1 MRKTDGA
8 EVEQNPLR
16 KDSLDSSTSTGK
28 TPGQVMRKT
37 DGAEVEQNPLRKDS
51 LDSSTSTGKT
61 PGQVRKTDGAEVE
74 QNPLRKD
81 SLDSSTSTGKT
92 PGQVRKT
99 DGAEVEQTET
109 SERELVSRSL
119 SCLVLLTV
127 GYQMLSLLVG
137 AGAGAAGMLLLCV
150 VTCVIARSVIHP
162 SYRAAECKNTVH
174 NFILFSIWQTSGY
187 PDMNDI
193 WL

>member
-8 EVEQNPLR
+8 EVEQKPLR
-16 KDSLDSSTSTGK
+16 KDSLDSSTSTGN
-28 TPGQVMRKT
+28 TPGQVMRERWGQGKR
-37 DGAEVEQNPLRKDS
+37 AEE
-51 LDSSTSTGKT
+51 
-61 PGQVRKTDGAEVE
+61 
-74 QNPLRKD
+74 
-81 SLDSSTSTGKT
+81 
-92 PGQVRKT
+92 
-99 DGAEVEQTET
+99 EQTET

-119 SCLVLLTV
+119 SCLILLTV

-174 NFILFSIWQTSGY
+174 NIILFSIWQTSVQHKSLFQIY
-187 PDMNDI
+187 CK
-193 WL
+193 